1 MVIIIVACLGDLQ
14 LFITFTNIYRVKLEI
29 ACVRMSFENIYI
41 YICMLCIYMHT
52 ICLCLWDWF
61 LTYVSFTPLS
71 LLVSTYCKEGTFLMH
86 FCFSLSLAVPF
97 GLPSL
102 LGSLI
107 YFWVWV
113 WDLYLCNGRGDI
125 HHLLCSLSYFALTSI
140 IKLCSVFAGVKK
152 EHKKIDFSLLI
163 LQLNCVCVCVSKLVT
178 DCFGNA

>member
-1 MVIIIVACLGDLQ
+1 M
-14 LFITFTNIYRVKLEI
+14 
-29 ACVRMSFENIYI
+29 
-41 YICMLCIYMHT
+41 
-52 ICLCLWDWF
+52 
-61 LTYVSFTPLS
+61 
-71 LLVSTYCKEGTFLMH
+71 STYCKEGTFLMH

-97 GLPSL
+97 GLPGL

-107 YFWVWV
+107 YFWVLV

-140 IKLCSVFAGVKK
+140 IKLCSVFAGVKE

-163 LQLNCVCVCVSKLVT
+163 LQLNSVCVCVSKLVT